1 MLTDRILLFYK
12 TVDYSVLTAGLT
24 IPVRHQDSLFHELGF
39 ALEHGQRR
47 QIEILIDGTPYLAQI
62 INIQFDKSKYPNHKD
77 LLQIRYAAKSPIAQ
91 KLQEMFV
98 YSKNQIIL
106 QRQAGKRNQVLD
118 ADESQKEHI
127 AIYSTQMPGRLW
139 FDCMPIQEFQE
150 EGNALKELGE
160 PVAEGILDGRDE
172 TAGMLIRTKK
182 CKIRKLSRAIA
193 DDLKA
198 AYGYR
203 CQICGQYIGKP
214 YGSHI
219 IHAHHIHYFVDSLN
233 NNANNIMIVC
243 PNHHAIIHD
252 LNPTFDFTQKKFHYP
267 NGYVEGLA
275 INLHL

>member
-1 MLTDRILLFYK
+1 MTNNMLLFYK
-12 TVDYSVLTAGLT
+12 NVDYSVLTAGLT
-24 IPVRHQDSLFHELGF
+24 IPIQHQESVFSELGF
-39 ALEHGQRR
+39 TLERGQRK
-47 QIEILIDGTPYLAQI
+47 QIQILIDGSPYPAQI
-62 INIQFDKSKYPNHKD
+62 INIRFDKNKYPNHKD
-77 LLQIRYAAKSPIAQ
+77 LLQIRYSAKSPIAQ
-91 KLQEMFV
+91 KLQEIFV
-98 YSKNQIIL
+98 YSKNQIVS
-106 QRQAGKRNQVLD
+106 QRQDSKKLRTLD

-127 AIYSTQMPGRLW
+127 AIYSTPISGRLC

-160 PVAEGILDGRDE
+160 PIAEGILDGRDN
-172 TAGMLIRTKK
+172 TAGILIRTKS

-198 AYGYR
+198 VYGYR
-203 CQICGQYIGKP
+203 CQICGQYIGEP
-214 YGSHI
+214 YGSHL
-219 IHAHHIHYFVDSLN
+219 IHAHHIHYFVHSLN

-252 LNPTFDFTQKKFHYP
+252 LNPTFDFAQKQFHYP

>member
-1 MLTDRILLFYK
+1 MLLFYK
-12 TVDYSVLTAGLT
+12 IVDYSVLTAGLT
-24 IPVRHQDSLFHELGF
+24 IPVQHQESLFHELGF
-39 ALEHGQRR
+39 VLEYGQRK
-47 QIEILIDGTPYLAQI
+47 QIQILIDGSPYPAQI
-62 INIQFDKSKYPNHKD
+62 INIRFDKNKYPNHKD
-77 LLQIRYAAKSPIAQ
+77 LLQIRYSAKSPIAQ
-91 KLQEMFV
+91 KLQEIFV
-98 YSKNQIIL
+98 YSKNQIVL
-106 QRQAGKRNQVLD
+106 QRQDGKKHRTID

-127 AIYSTQMPGRLW
+127 AIYSTPISGRLC

-172 TAGMLIRTKK
+172 TAGILIRTKN

-203 CQICGQYIGKP
+203 CQICGQYIGEP
-214 YGSHI
+214 YGSHL

-252 LNPTFDFTQKKFHYP
+252 LNPTFDFTQKQFHYP